1 MLSLMI
7 MLPAVALGEDDD
19 KKVVN
24 DTVAVPCIR
33 GSDGGGGVDGG
44 DGVEEV
50 KKRRPSTAE
59 VWGYGLLSV
68 SIISIMSVMGVSV
81 LPLMSKTFY
90 SQLLTGLIGLA
101 VGSLAGSAVFHLIP
115 SAFNLSAVSFYPH
128 HSYLTVALSIFAGMY
143 LFFIIERFMKIFMD
157 AKARREGQDIVKHNH
172 NNLVEVGDNEKLIK
186 MENGSSVT
194 SSDTTTSLASICKKN
209 KPDCH
214 YRLAADTVDIEDMM
228 PVTCSAPPLK
238 DKSVEFRPARKR
250 CCSETITDQEK
261 SAVCNKLERDSVYEQ
276 TLPAI
281 KASFGLLD
289 KPQPQTRPT
298 VESVKKLECVEG
310 GRSKIATVAWM
321 IIFGDGIHNF
331 VDGLSI
337 GAAFSESILTGIS
350 VSIAVLCE
358 EFPHELGD
366 FAVLLNAGMTVRQAV
381 MYNFL
386 SACTCY
392 CGLVLGIL
400 LGELDANIYIFGLAG
415 GMFLYI
421 ALVDMIP
428 ELNETV
434 ENASR
439 ESTAKSIWIFF
450 LQNIGILFGA
460 CFLFTLAK
468 FQDEI
473 DLEQI

>member
-1 MLSLMI
+1 MVLILCLL
-7 MLPAVALGEDDD
+7 LPTLLCDD
-19 KKVVN
+19 VVN
-24 DTVAVPCIR
+24 DTSVVCPQQAR
-33 GSDGGGGVDGG
+33 DGLAGENDEGVKSGETG
-44 DGVEEV
+44 
-50 KKRRPSTAE
+50 KSRKPSTAE
-59 VWGYGLLSV
+59 VWGYGVLSV
-68 SIISIMSVMGVSV
+68 TIISFMSVLGVSV
-81 LPLMSKTFY
+81 LPLMSKAFY

-101 VGSLAGSAVFHLIP
+101 VGSLAGSAIFHLIP

-128 HSYLTVALSIFAGMY
+128 HSYLSVAISVFAGMY
-143 LFFIIERFMKIFMD
+143 LFFIIERCMKIVMD
-157 AKARREGQDIVKHNH
+157 AKARKEGEDILKHNH
-172 NNLVEVGDNEKLIK
+172 DNLAGVAVGDNEKLLR

-194 SSDTTTSLASICKKN
+194 SSNTTTSLASICKKN
-209 KPDCH
+209 NPECK
-214 YRLAADTVDIEDMM
+214 YRIGENVDIEDMM
-228 PVTCSAPPLK
+228 PVTCSSSPN
-238 DKSVEFRPARKR
+238 DKAVSFRPPRKR

-261 SAVCNKLERDSVYEQ
+261 SAVAQFERNSAYEQ

-281 KASFGLLD
+281 KASFGHLA
-289 KPQPQTRPT
+289 KPHPETRPT
-298 VESVKKLECVEG
+298 VETVKKLEG

-366 FAVLLNAGMTVRQAV
+366 FAVLLNAGMSPRQAV

-392 CGLVLGIL
+392 CGLVIGIL

-439 ESTAKSIWIFF
+439 DSVAKAVWIFF
-450 LQNIGILFGA
+450 LQNIGLLFGA
-460 CFLFTLAK
+460 CFLFILAK

-473 DLEQI
+473 DFERI